1 MARSNLDWA
10 VTCFRDVE
18 KVELLV
24 DKKRHQLTLAVS
36 MLSDSDKEEYVRL
49 TEQVRAEY
57 EGKRETARRKGQVG

>member
-1 MARSNLDWA
+1 M
-10 VTCFRDVE
+10 
-18 KVELLV
+18 

>member
-18 KVELLV
+18 KVDLLA
-24 DKKRHQLTLAVS
+24 DKKRHQLALAVS
-36 MLSDSDKEEYVRL
+36 MLPDSDKEEYVRL
-49 TEQVRAEY
+49 TEQISREY